1 MPLYDKVYDV
11 IRQFDPETIIF
22 YEPVTWSVMS
32 SEKYIGTG
40 FERPPSK
47 FTTFFDNDQSS

>member
-47 FTTFFDNDQSS
+47 WKINLNYFF